1 MKDKNKRI
9 SVDVIPKRLFANSED
24 WTGIYVSRSAVLP
37 LLREKT
43 VGTQAGVIEK
53 TERLNSNSWLIRLNR
68 SISNRYEINSSTI
81 LSSWRRLAKAHS
93 GMGSLLRVM
102 RKAQAIDPLSMR
114 VEMAESMDDIQS
126 YFAHPLLGVPIEE
139 QEPLVS
145 PATLTMRGTSG
156 SEVTF
161 CKYDNFYTAANE
173 YEKGNLDA
181 LTGVGV
187 PTTYWSEFTNTVN
200 NCMFDTTLHVAIAV
214 PSEYYSLADRIMNLP
229 FSQLEEQTKG
239 QFSATSYPSQEIR
252 NNFEKEFTITYPDF
266 PPNKEICAWL
276 SKQLAEKYDI
286 QLHCKEISYTDYL
299 NNEMQDE
306 RVLRFMIETDPW
318 AGPESIL
325 SLTFPRSNDN
335 LNTTNPSHSKMET
348 QSSFNV
354 ERAHVEG
361 VVRIGRLRGLKITHL
376 IHVGETRTGWIGWD
390 DDLFYL

>member
-266 PPNKEICAWL
+266 PPSKEICAWL

-286 QLHCKEISYTDYL
+286 QLRCKEISYTDYL

-348 QSSFNV
+348 HPVSMSSV
-354 ERAHVEG
+354 HM
-361 VVRIGRLRGLKITHL
+361 
-376 IHVGETRTGWIGWD
+376 
-390 DDLFYL
+390 